1 MTSRAK
7 DVDVYEVDGGVAV
20 LVSHGFGAGWS
31 TWNCKELA
39 YDKRVVE
46 FWLEHKGDAE
56 YISNVRRIQTRDGME
71 ARKFF
76 KELGYGAVYFG
87 GFGGIEMEIVPKGVP
102 FVIEEYDGAEHIEF
116 LKEMPFI
123 VF

>member
-1 MTSRAK
+1 MTSRVK
-7 DVDVYEVDGGVAV
+7 EVDVYEVDGGVAV
-20 LVSHGFGAGWS
+20 LVSHGYGAGWS

-46 FWLEHKGDAE
+46 FWLEHKDDVE
-56 YISNVRRIQTRDGME
+56 YISDIQRIGTKSNSE

-76 KELGYGAVYFG
+76 KDLGYGDVYFG
-87 GFGGIEMEIVPKGVP
+87 GIGGIKMEVVPKGMP

-116 LKEMPFI
+116 LEEMPYI